1 MYINNNFFLKQHR
14 NEKKPDAHVL
24 SIQTLL
30 IVTVFV
36 FVIESNIYIV
46 IAIKGPRQILQRNCL
61 QVHSTLGDNRVPLHE
76 RPHPTQCKQFW

>member
-14 NEKKPDAHVL
+14 NEKKADAHAL

-36 FVIESNIYIV
+36 FEIE
-46 IAIKGPRQILQRNCL
+46 AMF
-61 QVHSTLGDNRVPLHE
+61 TLL
-76 RPHPTQCKQFW
+76 